1 MRVLKDGNYNFG
13 QVSPR
18 AAAPLSPTFTKAPMS
33 RNPPKIAVNVLC
45 ALFAV
50 LAMIGISE
58 LSYDKSVD
66 AMDDIAQAHQARS
79 HVQRLL
85 RDVLDA
91 ESGQRGYL
99 LSDSTAYL
107 EPYKAA
113 VADIGQTQDL
123 LRELYVVQ
131 PDQIGI
137 LARLGRTVQ
146 RKLAE
151 MDLSIRMKNEGKE
164 DAWRFVLTTEVGK
177 EQMDAIRTVAGQLV
191 EETNQQTARGYAEV
205 RHSLLLSRIGIT
217 LVAAIAFVAFW
228 LYLRQSDAL
237 DRAGQHQQLALQ
249 AERDLLDSQVRERTA
264 RLTELATHLQ
274 QIREEERAHLARELH
289 DELGSLLTAAKLD
302 VARIKARLPADAGDL
317 SSRIEHLINTL
328 NSGIALKRRIIEDLR
343 PSSLSN
349 LGLIP
354 ALEILTREFAQ
365 RSGLEITANLE
376 PAELDETIQLTVYR
390 LIQEALTNIGKYA
403 EARSVEI
410 NLLSYKDHV
419 TVSVRDDGKGFDL
432 QAVQLSAH
440 GLQGMRHRVEAAGG
454 RLDINAASG
463 TAITATL
470 PVAALRGAD
479 TQTPENPAA

>member
-1 MRVLKDGNYNFG
+1 M
-13 QVSPR
+13 PR
-18 AAAPLSPTFTKAPMS
+18 T
-33 RNPPKIAVNVLC
+33 PPKMAVNLAC

-66 AMDDIAQAHQARS
+66 AMDDIAEAHLARS

-99 LSDSTAYL
+99 LSDNTAYL

-113 VADIGQTQDL
+113 VADIGQTQDQ
-123 LRELYVVQ
+123 LRDLYIVRPEQV
-131 PDQIGI
+131 GT
-137 LARLGRTVQ
+137 LAKLGRTVQ

-177 EQMDAIRTVAGQLV
+177 EQMDAIRTVAGELV
-191 EETNQQTARGYAEV
+191 ENSNQQTAHGYAEV
-205 RHSLLLSRIGIT
+205 RRSLLLSRIGIT
-217 LVAAIAFVAFW
+217 LVAAVAFLAFW
-228 LYLRQSDAL
+228 LYLRQTAAL
-237 DRAGQHQQLALQ
+237 GQAGQRQQLALQ
-249 AERDLLDSQVRERTA
+249 AERDLLDAQVRDRTA

-302 VARIKARLPADAGDL
+302 VARIKAKLAGDTGDL
-317 SSRIEHLINTL
+317 PSRIEHLINTL

-343 PSSLSN
+343 PSTLSN
-349 LGLIP
+349 LGLVP
-354 ALEILTREFAQ
+354 TLEILTGEFGQ

-376 PAELDETIQLTVYR
+376 PAELDETIQLTIYR
-390 LIQEALTNIGKYA
+390 MIQEALTNIAKYA
-403 EARSVEI
+403 EARNVEI
-410 NLLSYKDHV
+410 NLLGYKDHV
-419 TVSVRDDGKGFDL
+419 TVSVRDDGKGFDP
-432 QAVQLSAH
+432 QAVELSAH

-454 RLDINAASG
+454 RLDINTASG
-463 TAITATL
+463 TTITATL
-470 PVAALRGAD
+470 PLTVLRKAAP
-479 TQTPENPAA
+479 QP

>member
-1 MRVLKDGNYNFG
+1 
-13 QVSPR
+13 
-18 AAAPLSPTFTKAPMS
+18 MS
-33 RNPPKIAVNVLC
+33 RSFSKMAVNVAS

-58 LSYDKSVD
+58 LSYDNSVD
-66 AMDDIAQAHQARS
+66 AMDDIAKAHLARS

-85 RDVLDA
+85 RDVLEA

-99 LSDSTAYL
+99 LSDNTAYL

-113 VADIGQTQDL
+113 VADIGQTQDQ
-123 LRELYVVQ
+123 LRELYILR
-131 PDQIGI
+131 PEQIGT
-137 LARLGRTVQ
+137 LAKLGRTVQ

-177 EQMDAIRTVAGQLV
+177 EQMEVIRTSANQLI
-191 EETNQQTARGYAEV
+191 EEANQQTANGYADV
-205 RHSLLLSRIGIT
+205 RRSLLLSRIGIT
-217 LVAAIAFVAFW
+217 LVAAVAFAAFW
-228 LYLRQSDAL
+228 LYLRQTAAL
-237 DRAGQHQQLALQ
+237 DKAGQRQQQALQ

-302 VARIKARLPADAGDL
+302 VARIKARLSSDAGDL
-317 SSRIEHLINTL
+317 PSRIEHLINTL

-343 PSSLSN
+343 PSTLSN

-354 ALEILTREFAQ
+354 TLEILTKEFGH
-365 RSGLEITANLE
+365 RSGVEVTTNFE
-376 PAELDETIQLTVYR
+376 SAELDETVQLTIYR
-390 LIQEALTNIGKYA
+390 LVQEALTNIAKYA
-403 EARSVEI
+403 EARNVEI
-410 NLLSYKDHV
+410 NLLGYKDHV
-419 TVSVRDDGKGFDL
+419 TVSVRDDGKGFDP
-432 QAVQLSAH
+432 QEVGLSAH

-454 RLDINAASG
+454 RLDINTSG
-463 TAITATL
+463 GTTISATL
-470 PVAALRGAD
+470 PLAVLRRPS
-479 TQTPENPAA
+479 TQA

>member
-1 MRVLKDGNYNFG
+1 M
-13 QVSPR
+13 
-18 AAAPLSPTFTKAPMS
+18 
-33 RNPPKIAVNVLC
+33 AVNVAC

-58 LSYDKSVD
+58 LSYEKSVD
-66 AMDDIAQAHQARS
+66 AMDGIAQAHLARS

-99 LSDSTAYL
+99 LSDNTAYL

-113 VADIGQTQDL
+113 VADIGQTQDQ
-123 LRELYVVQ
+123 LRELYVLQ
-131 PDQIGI
+131 PEQTGT
-137 LARLGRTVQ
+137 LARLGRIVQ

-177 EQMDAIRTVAGQLV
+177 EQMDAIRTIANQLI
-191 EETNQQTARGYAEV
+191 EESNRQTANGYAAV
-205 RHSLLLSRIGIT
+205 RRSLLLSRIGIT
-217 LVAAIAFVAFW
+217 LVAAIAFAAFW

-237 DRAGQHQQLALQ
+237 DRAGQRQQLALQ
-249 AERDLLDSQVRERTA
+249 AERDLLDAQVRERTA

-302 VARIKARLPADAGDL
+302 VARIKAKLSGDTGDLPA
-317 SSRIEHLINTL
+317 RIEHLINTL

-354 ALEILTREFAQ
+354 ALEILTREFGQ
-365 RSGLEITANLE
+365 RSGLEITVNLE
-376 PAELDETIQLTVYR
+376 PAELDETIQLTIYR
-390 LIQEALTNIGKYA
+390 LVQEALTNISKYA
-403 EARSVEI
+403 EAHNVEI

-454 RLDINAASG
+454 RLDINTAAG
-463 TAITATL
+463 TTITATL
-470 PVAALRGAD
+470 PVAALRGAGR
-479 TQTPENPAA
+479 QQPESPAG

>member
-1 MRVLKDGNYNFG
+1 M
-13 QVSPR
+13 
-18 AAAPLSPTFTKAPMS
+18 SPTFSKM
-33 RNPPKIAVNVLC
+33 AVNVAC

-58 LSYDKSVD
+58 LAYDKSVD
-66 AMDDIAQAHQARS
+66 AMDDIAQAHLARS

-99 LSDSTAYL
+99 LSDNTAYL

-113 VADIGQTQDL
+113 VADLGQAQDQ
-123 LRELYVVQ
+123 LRELYVVR
-131 PDQIGI
+131 PEQIAT
-137 LARLGRTVQ
+137 LSRLGRTVQ

-151 MDLSIRMKNEGKE
+151 MDLSIRMKNEGQD

-177 EQMDAIRTVAGQLV
+177 EQMDAIRTVAGQLI
-191 EETNQQTARGYAEV
+191 EESNQQTASGYAKV
-205 RHSLLLSRIGIT
+205 RRSLLLSRLGIT

-228 LYLRQSDAL
+228 LYLRQTAAL
-237 DRAGQHQQLALQ
+237 GRAGQRQQLALQ

-302 VARIKARLPADAGDL
+302 VARIKARLSGDAGDL
-317 SSRIEHLINTL
+317 PSRIEHLINTL

-354 ALEILTREFAQ
+354 TLEILTREFAQ
-365 RSGLEITANLE
+365 RSGLEIITNLE
-376 PAELDETIQLTVYR
+376 PSNLDETIQLTVYR
-390 LIQEALTNIGKYA
+390 LIQEALNNIAKYA
-403 EARSVEI
+403 EARNVQI
-410 NLLSYKDHV
+410 NLLSYKDHI
-419 TVSVRDDGKGFDL
+419 TVSVRDDGKGFDP
-432 QAVQLSAH
+432 QAVDLSAH

-454 RLDINAASG
+454 RLDINTASG
-463 TAITATL
+463 TTITATL
-470 PVAALRGAD
+470 PLTVLRKALPQA
-479 TQTPENPAA
+479 